1 MNEEKSKEND
11 IDINHKRYI
20 KKLSKYCTIQTG
32 FLSTSVEET
41 IHKVKKYQSLLKEL
55 LDIYARKSEHLNYLG
70 RLHSQ
75 KDEMEKQRE
84 NDKFGNPMLKIK
96 IEEMEK
102 KLEHEI
108 KFIKK
113 LNKDLKYEIEIFKN
127 NKQKDIYVY
136 INNVYK
142 EKINKMKDSLD
153 YIYKEKLDDEEEPNI
168 EQSNID
174 NGNSNSNIKGKSDEK
189 IDDDFL

>member
-113 LNKDLKYEIEIFKN
+113 LNKDLTYEIEIFKN

-174 NGNSNSNIKGKSDEK
+174 NGNSNIKGKSDEK

>member
-1 MNEEKSKEND
+1 
-11 IDINHKRYI
+11 
-20 KKLSKYCTIQTG
+20 
-32 FLSTSVEET
+32 
-41 IHKVKKYQSLLKEL
+41 
-55 LDIYARKSEHLNYLG
+55 
-70 RLHSQ
+70 
-75 KDEMEKQRE
+75 MEKQRE

-174 NGNSNSNIKGKSDEK
+174 NGNSNIKGKSDEK